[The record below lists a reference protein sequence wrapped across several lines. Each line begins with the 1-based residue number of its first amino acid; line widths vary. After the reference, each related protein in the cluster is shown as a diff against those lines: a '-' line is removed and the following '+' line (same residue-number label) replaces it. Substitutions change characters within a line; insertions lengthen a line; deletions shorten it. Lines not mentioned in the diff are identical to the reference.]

1 MRDKIRKI
9 ATPTMFLFTLI
20 LTLSLV
26 GRTST
31 PSVRAEDNDEN
42 RGCSLATL
50 HGSYGSGTT
59 GLINSSSDPNA
70 ITIGTFVPYAE
81 AALFTFDGRGNL
93 SGQAEPDFGGQIGPL
108 GTATG
113 NYTVDGV
120 TCTGTMTINI
130 SGGPVLHRSLVIV
143 QDGRDIEFVSTDP
156 GLVIAG
162 SMKKQREQAGR

>member
-1 MRDKIRKI
+1 MRDKIRKT
-9 ATPTMFLFTLI
+9 ATPTMFLLTLI
-20 LTLSLV
+20 LTLILV

-31 PSVRAEDNDEN
+31 PTVRAEDNDEHH
-42 RGCSLATL
+42 GCSLETL

-113 NYTVDGV
+113 SYTVDA

-143 QDGRDIEFVSTDP
+143 QDGRNIEFVSTDP

-162 SMKKQREQAGR
+162 SMKKQ